1 MKINKNVSAFSNI
14 YPTNPENETNNP
26 FLQIVALLEKEA
38 DKTLSD
44 FLNNFNIEFDE
55 NMNICNQDSFKF
67 KFFLSSNS
75 KIQVKFFEGALKFI
89 SCFNE
94 LCNSISNEELNVYL
108 QNKDFL
114 NEKIFTVIIE
124 PILLFLKENNKAILE
139 ILGHKIDFIKLLNE
153 SKNIY
158 NFLGK
163 YKIEQSTSLQNEFA
177 ISEHDTLKNKEVVAA
192 IINVM
197 SFFNKNFKIISP

>member
-14 YPTNPENETNNP
+14 YPTNPKNETNNP

-38 DKTLSD
+38 YKTLSD